1 MATGEYD
8 FNGQFHVSP
17 GGESEEQDE
26 LAYLPITTA
35 IWVIFIAVMPVLFL
49 NMLVGVSDS
58 KLYWSFCFSR
68 LAILEIACFVTI
80 QTGLAVGDVMEILK
94 AAELKKLALQVGLWV
109 FLTV

>member
-35 IWVIFIAVMPVLFL
+35 IWVIFIAVMPVLFI
-49 NMLVGVSDS
+49 NMLVGVRDF
-58 KLYWSFCFSR
+58 YT
-68 LAILEIACFVTI
+68 ETFVQI
-80 QTGLAVGDVMEILK
+80 VLLFQIVNIRDYM
-94 AAELKKLALQVGLWV
+94 
-109 FLTV
+109 F

>member
-35 IWVIFIAVMPVLFL
+35 IWVIFIAVMPVLFI
-49 NMLVGVSDS
+49 NMLVSFSDF
-58 KLYWSFCFSR
+58 YTETF
-68 LAILEIACFVTI
+68 
-80 QTGLAVGDVMEILK
+80 
-94 AAELKKLALQVGLWV
+94 LQMVLI
-109 FLTV
+109 F

>member
-35 IWVIFIAVMPVLFL
+35 IWVIFIAVMPVLFI
-49 NMLVGVSDS
+49 NMLVGVRDFYTVQIIFLSQIGNIRDWMFCHHTD
-58 KLYWSFCFSR
+58 WSGC
-68 LAILEIACFVTI
+68 
-80 QTGLAVGDVMEILK
+80 G
-94 AAELKKLALQVGLWV
+94 
-109 FLTV
+109 

>member
-35 IWVIFIAVMPVLFL
+35 IWVIFIAVMPVLFI
-49 NMLVGVSDS
+49 NMLVGVRDFCTETFVQIVSLFQIGNIRDCIFC
-58 KLYWSFCFSR
+58 YHTDWSGC
-68 LAILEIACFVTI
+68 
-80 QTGLAVGDVMEILK
+80 G
-94 AAELKKLALQVGLWV
+94 
-109 FLTV
+109 